1 MELKALQMFRHL
13 AKSLHFGKT
22 AGAMFVSPP
31 TLSRAISR
39 LEEECGATLFVRNNR
54 SVKLTAAGQRFLEFA
69 ELTLNAWLQ
78 VRADIGQKQT
88 QLSGSL
94 SLYCSV
100 TASQSHLPKLLDKLY
115 ALYPQI
121 ELKLDTGDHS
131 LAIDNVQQHKA
142 DIALAIHTPNFPA
155 HLKFIQIDII
165 PLVLIVPKALQI
177 SAIDEVKWHEHSVV
191 MPAGGPSKRIVNHW
205 FAEHG
210 VKPRVYANVSGNE
223 AIVSMVALG
232 LGIGFV
238 PQIVLDNSV
247 AKAKVISIEVKDIEA
262 YSLGLCFLQERENEA
277 ILKAMIELF
286 DSSS

>member
-13 AKSLHFGKT
+13 AKGLHFGKT
-22 AGAMFVSPP
+22 ARAMFVSPP

-39 LEEECGATLFVRNNR
+39 LEEECGAALFVRNNR

-69 ELTLNAWLQ
+69 ELTLNAWLK
-78 VRADIGQKQT
+78 VRADIGQQQT
-88 QLSGSL
+88 QLSGTL

-100 TASQSHLPKLLDKLY
+100 TASQSHLPKLLDKLQ
-115 ALYPQI
+115 AQYPQI

-131 LAIDNVQQHKA
+131 LAIDTIEQHKA
-142 DIALAIHTPNFPA
+142 DIAIAIHTPDFPD
-155 HLKFIQIDII
+155 HLSFIQIDKV
-165 PLVLIVPKALQI
+165 PLVLVVPKTLQI
-177 SAIDEVKWHEHSVV
+177 ANIDEVKWHEHSVV
-191 MPAGGPSKRIVNHW
+191 MPAGGPSKRTVNQW

-210 VKPRVYANVSGNE
+210 VKPRVYASVSGNE

-247 AKAKVISIEVKDIEA
+247 AKTKVTSIDVKDIEP
-262 YSLGLCFLQERENEA
+262 YSLGLCFLRERENEA
-277 ILKAMIELF
+277 LMRAMIDLF
-286 DSSS
+286 KS

>member
-1 MELKALQMFRHL
+1 MDIKALQMFRHL
-13 AKSLHFGKT
+13 AKNLHFGKT
-22 AGAMFVSPP
+22 ADAMFVSPP
-31 TLSRAISR
+31 TLSRAIVR

-78 VRADIGQKQT
+78 VRNDIGQKQA
-88 QLSGSL
+88 QLSGIL

-121 ELKLDTGDHS
+121 ELKLNTGDHS
-131 LAIDNVQQHKA
+131 LAVENVQQHKA
-142 DIALAIHTPNFPA
+142 DVALAIYTPDFPA
-155 HLKFIQIDII
+155 HLLFTQIDII
-165 PLVLIVPKALQI
+165 PLVLIVPRALQI
-177 SAIDEVKWHEHSVV
+177 SALEEVKWSEHSVV
-191 MPAGGPSKRIVNHW
+191 MPAGGPSKRIINHW
-205 FAEHG
+205 FTERG

-238 PQIVLDNSV
+238 PRIVLDNSV
-247 AKAKVISIEVKDIEA
+247 AKAKVVSIEVKDIEA
-262 YSLGLCFLQERENEA
+262 YSLGLCLLKERQNEA
-277 ILKAMIELF
+277 ILKAMIGLL
-286 DSSS
+286 DS

>member
-13 AKSLHFGKT
+13 AKSLHFSKT
-22 AGAMFVSPP
+22 AAAMFVSPP

-39 LEEECGATLFVRNNR
+39 LEEECGAVLFVRNNR

-69 ELTLNAWLQ
+69 EATLEAWLA
-78 VRADIGQKQT
+78 VRADIGQQQT
-88 QLSGSL
+88 QLSGTL

-100 TASQSHLPKLLDKLY
+100 TASQSHLPKLLDKLQ
-115 ALYPQI
+115 AQYPQI
-121 ELKLDTGDHS
+121 ELQLDTGDHS
-131 LAIDNVQQHKA
+131 LAIDNVQQHRA
-142 DIALAIHTPNFPA
+142 DIAIAIHTPDFPQ
-155 HLKFIQIDII
+155 HLSFIQIDEV
-165 PLVLIVPKALQI
+165 PLVLIVPKSVQV
-177 SAIDEVKWHEHSVV
+177 SNVDDVKWHEHRVV

-205 FAEHG
+205 FAEHA

-247 AKAKVISIEVKDIEA
+247 AKAKVMSIEVKDIEPYA
-262 YSLGLCFLQERENEA
+262 LGLCFLQERENEA
-277 ILKAMIELF
+277 LMHAMIDLF
-286 DSSS
+286 DS

>member
-22 AGAMFVSPP
+22 ARAMFVSPP

-39 LEEECGATLFVRNNR
+39 LEEECGAALFVRNNR

-78 VRADIGQKQT
+78 VRADIGQQQT

-100 TASQSHLPKLLDKLY
+100 TASQSHLPKLLDKLQ
-115 ALYPQI
+115 AQYPQI
-121 ELKLDTGDHS
+121 ELKLDTGDHA
-131 LAIDNVQQHKA
+131 LAIDTIEQHKA
-142 DIALAIHTPNFPA
+142 DIAIAIHTPEFPD
-155 HLKFIQIDII
+155 HLSFIQIDKV
-165 PLVLIVPKALQI
+165 PLVLIVPRTLQI
-177 SAIDEVKWHEHSVV
+177 SNIDEVKWHEHSVV
-191 MPAGGPSKRIVNHW
+191 MPAAGPSKRTVNHW

-210 VKPRVYANVSGNE
+210 VKPRVYASVSGNE

-247 AKAKVISIEVKDIEA
+247 AKTKVTSIEVNDIEP
-262 YSLGLCFLQERENEA
+262 YLLGLCFLRERENEA
-277 ILKAMIELF
+277 LMRVMIDLF
-286 DSSS
+286 ES